1 MLKIKDRKY
10 FPVRLL
16 SRIYIFFDPGD
27 GRDGGEVAQKHSVFL
42 STVGEPR
49 GEGTTHSRSRA
60 HLTNGGRNRKC
71 GGNKYGAADGGRL
84 GLTIYI
90 KLCHVLAWCCLACL
104 SGGTSA
110 LGRDWSCGRGKAGG
124 SASSSL
130 CVWLLFQLR
139 NFFFRFLIFKKNHS
153 QNKTLNA
160 KSKMAALTLF
170 IKTRES
176 LPLVGGPSPS
186 PQGPLHFPRDL
197 SPLASDGVLHGFE
210 LFQELL
216 APRQRAGLP

>member
-1 MLKIKDRKY
+1 M
-10 FPVRLL
+10 
-16 SRIYIFFDPGD
+16 
-27 GRDGGEVAQKHSVFL
+27 FL

-49 GEGTTHSRSRA
+49 GEDTTHSRSRTR
-60 HLTNGGRNRKC
+60 LTNRGRKRKW
-71 GGNKYGAADGGRL
+71 GRKKYGAADGGRL

-90 KLCHVLAWCCLACL
+90 KLCHILAWCCLACL

-110 LGRDWSCGRGKAGG
+110 LETGHVAGRRLGVQRHLHYVCV
-124 SASSSL
+124 ASFPAEK
-130 CVWLLFQLR
+130 LF
-139 NFFFRFLIFKKNHS
+139 FSFLIFKKNHS

-186 PQGPLHFPRDL
+186 PQGPLHFPGDL
-197 SPLASDGVLHGFE
+197 SPLASDGVLYGFE